1 MTLSID
7 TQHNNTEWHYAQ
19 CRNFCNIIL
28 SLVML
33 NDMLNDL
40 LNVMLSVA
48 IINVVWLCDMAP

>member
-7 TQHNNTEWHYAQ
+7 TQHNNTEWHYAE

-28 SLVML
+28 SVVM
-33 NDMLNDL
+33 